1 MVALMTVSLIAT
13 MTSSLINYI
22 TGKGQE
28 GGFLTLLALPL
39 MTKVLGEGVRRAGRG
54 YMNKKF

>member
-1 MVALMTVSLIAT
+1 MTVSLIAT
-13 MTSSLINYI
+13 MASSLINYI

-54 YMNKKF
+54 YMNKNF

>member
-1 MVALMTVSLIAT
+1 MMSLMVVSLIAT
-13 MTSSLINYI
+13 MASSLINSI

-39 MTKVLGEGVRRAGRG
+39 MMKVLGKGLRRARRG
-54 YMNKKF
+54 YMNKNF